1 MQLLRIVRIV
11 RRLRARRYIGP
22 LAVLSVLAVAIL
34 GNAACFY
41 YFEQPGRMAATP
53 PDPLTAEDTIWYS
66 IISITTIG
74 YGDFYATTTGARVS
88 TFVFIVVVGLGAFSM
103 IVGMTIDTLTGIVES
118 RRRGMANIL
127 THDHIIIVNAPT
139 TDRLNQLISELK
151 ADPNHQSTDIVVVSD
166 RIEELPF
173 QDAHVL
179 FVRGSVLARD
189 TYERACVGE
198 ANKAI
203 VLATS
208 YDDPGSDAVVA
219 SAVAVIDSIK
229 PDIHIVAECINPSHR
244 PLFDSVHCDSIVFS
258 MGITGNLLAQE
269 AQDPGIAQLIEVIT
283 SNSRGTTLFSTDVA
297 EGSTEDYTEMARQL
311 LAKDINVLCVNRGQD
326 SLTSWQNTTP
336 QSGDRLIYAAGERH
350 SWSELK
356 SLATG

>member
-11 RRLRARRYIGP
+11 RRIRARRYVGP
-22 LAVLSVLAVAIL
+22 LLVVSVLAFAIV
-34 GNAACFY
+34 GNAVCFY
-41 YFEQPGRMAATP
+41 FFEQPGRMAETP
-53 PDPLTAEDTIWYS
+53 PAPLSAEDAIWYS

-74 YGDFYATTTGARVS
+74 YGDFFATTTGARIS
-88 TFVFIVVVGLGAFSM
+88 TVFFIVIVGLGAFSM
-103 IVGMTIDTLTGIVES
+103 IVGMTIDALTGIVER
-118 RRRGMANIL
+118 RRRGMANIVA
-127 THDHIIIVNAPT
+127 HDHIIIVNAPT
-139 TDRLNQLISELK
+139 ADRLGQLIGELK
-151 ADPNHQSTDIVVVSD
+151 ADPNHESTDIVVISD
-166 RIEELPF
+166 RIDELPF

-189 TYERACVGE
+189 TYERACVDA
-198 ANKAI
+198 ANQAI

-208 YDDPGSDAVVA
+208 YEDPGSDAVVA

-283 SNSRGTTLFSTDVA
+283 SNSRGTTLFSTDVSEENA
-297 EGSTEDYTEMARQL
+297 GDYTEMARQL
-311 LAKDINVLCVNRGQD
+311 LTRDINVLCVNRGQE
-326 SLTSWQNTTP
+326 SLTSWQDCQP
-336 QSGDRLIYAAGERH
+336 QSGDRLIYAAGKRH
-350 SWSELK
+350 SWPELQ
-356 SLATG
+356 SLAAG